1 MISASKV
8 ELVSLCRGAL
18 ALPQTVTTSKYQ
30 EDGNAL
36 HAANEAA
43 IKAGHLPFWLEE
55 TWPGHEWR
63 AEVKFAYDIATG
75 VGREL
80 PAGEGHRDYGTLGA
94 FEVPG
99 TADIVGIGRD
109 GVGRIYSLVIPD
121 LKSFDPEVK
130 HPSANKQLAT
140 LALAATRAYSLTGCE
155 VAIKHEVRGLERAM
169 LDSFDLDA
177 FALDLRELVLDV
189 IKEGHARRNGLP
201 ITLVP
206 GKQCRWCNAFDA
218 CPRSK
223 ELVQLVRAPAIDA
236 RITSAIPCNDD
247 ATASDLFD
255 LAARVRLLL
264 KRIDSALHARAAERP
279 IPRPGGKLWG
289 PVPVLGDRKID
300 GNIAHAQLLE
310 LHGQLVADAA
320 ITRTTSQKAIEDAL
334 RPVAGKGQLTA
345 IKKKVIDAIDAAGGV
360 TRKPGTSYEEYPA
373 LRELELP
380 KAAS

>member
-30 EDGNAL
+30 ADGNAL
-36 HAANEAA
+36 HAQSEAA
-43 IKAGHLPFWLEE
+43 IKRGEIPAWLEE
-55 TWPGHEWR
+55 TWPAHTWR
-63 AEVKFAYDIATG
+63 AEVKFAYDIASG

-99 TADIVGIGRD
+99 TADLVGVQRD
-109 GVGRIYSLVIPD
+109 GRGRVVSLVIPD

-130 HPSANKQLAT
+130 HPSVNKQLAT
-140 LALAATRAYSLTGCE
+140 LAIAAARAYAMTWCE
-155 VAIKHEVRGLERAM
+155 VAIKHEVRGLERAL
-169 LDSFDLDA
+169 LDALDMDA
-177 FALDLRELVLDV
+177 FAVELRELVLDV
-189 IKEGHARRNGLP
+189 IKESHARRNGLP

-223 ELVQLVRAPAIDA
+223 ELVQLVRSPAIDQ
-236 RITSAIPCNDD
+236 RITSAIPCTDD

-264 KRIDSALHARAAERP
+264 KRIDGALHARAAERP

-289 PVPVLGDRKID
+289 PIPTLGDRKID
-300 GNIAHAQLLE
+300 GDIAYAKLRE
-310 LHGQLVADAA
+310 LHGLEVADAA
-320 ITRTTSQKAIEDAL
+320 VTRSASQKSIEDAL
-334 RPVAGKGQLTA
+334 KSVAGKGQLA
-345 IKKKVIDAIDAAGGV
+345 ELKRKAMDAIDKAGGV

-380 KAAS
+380 KEVA